1 MKRGK
6 EKNYESCHQLPGS
19 PRGRFTQTSAYRVCY
34 WTLERVVISAIYLAQ
49 VPHLRGEESQA
60 QRDLSRVPH
69 PGRSRAQAQPK
80 CPLPFRDPRTEVTQ
94 RESHNR
100 PCCFGGLWE
109 RRDTVAHECQLNE
122 PPRCSEFKGAVLQYW
137 VALSL
142 LGDENSLGHLSKIK
156 IPRPLPKPTESA
168 SPRGG
173 IREAEFLDK
182 RPTQL
187 SAAAARR
194 EEGVSGRR

>member
-1 MKRGK
+1 M
-6 EKNYESCHQLPGS
+6 
-19 PRGRFTQTSAYRVCY
+19 AY
-34 WTLERVVISAIYLAQ
+34 
-49 VPHLRGEESQA
+49 
-60 QRDLSRVPH
+60 
-69 PGRSRAQAQPK
+69 
-80 CPLPFRDPRTEVTQ
+80 
-94 RESHNR
+94 
-100 PCCFGGLWE
+100 
-109 RRDTVAHECQLNE
+109 ECQLNE
-122 PPRCSEFKGAVLQYW
+122 PPRWSQFKGAVIQYG
-137 VALSL
+137 VSLSL

-182 RPTQL
+182 CPTQL